1 MPCAWQASRQR
12 AALRCD
18 YAGKIIEQFSSVAS
32 PGLVI
37 DPDPRDEEPPRMMAC
52 SGEREEKPQDK
63 L

>member
-1 MPCAWQASRQR
+1 MASEPAACG

-18 YAGKIIEQFSSVAS
+18 YAGKLIEQFSSVAF

-37 DPDPRDEEPPRMMAC
+37 DPDPREEGPPRMMAC
-52 SGEREEKPQDK
+52 SGESEKKPQDK